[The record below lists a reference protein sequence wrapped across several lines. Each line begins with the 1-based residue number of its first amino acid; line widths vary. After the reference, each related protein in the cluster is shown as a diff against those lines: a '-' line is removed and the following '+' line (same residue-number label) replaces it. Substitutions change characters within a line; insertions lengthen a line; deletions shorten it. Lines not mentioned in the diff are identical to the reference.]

1 MDFGNLATIWALRA
15 TVKLAW
21 GIART
26 ARALGGL
33 GERLEA
39 AVDAQAYR
47 SGVDI
52 ADVLEPLIA
61 AARG

>member
-15 TVKLAW
+15 AFKLAW
-21 GIART
+21 GIARIV
-26 ARALGGL
+26 RALGAA

-39 AVDAQAYR
+39 VVDA
-47 SGVDI
+47 
-52 ADVLEPLIA
+52 PLIA